1 MEIARA
7 GAAIRGNRF
16 QGFLDE
22 RVGTG
27 VEGRVVAGAGNVLG
41 AEFDAVARGELG
53 FERADDGLD
62 LGVVNEGGLKTL
74 EAAEAGWAEEH
85 IPAALEGFGPLAV
98 EDGARVDLRGD
109 LKGDARGVVGFNNA
123 GDDVDGRALGRE
135 DGVDADCAR
144 HLREAGDGR
153 LDVLGGGHH
162 EVGEFVD
169 DEDDVRQFREALGD
183 RLGIVAGEIA
193 DGFFGEDGVAA
204 LHFAD
209 EPLQGL
215 DGLLGIGDDRM
226 DEVREIAIDGE
237 LDDLGVDEDEFEFVG
252 AEAVNQRKNE
262 IADTD

>member
-1 MEIARA
+1 M
-7 GAAIRGNRF
+7 
-16 QGFLDE
+16 
-22 RVGTG
+22 
-27 VEGRVVAGAGNVLG
+27 
-41 AEFDAVARGELG
+41 
-53 FERADDGLD
+53 
-62 LGVVNEGGLKTL
+62 
-74 EAAEAGWAEEH
+74 
-85 IPAALEGFGPLAV
+85 EGFGSFAV

-109 LKGDARGVVGFNNA
+109 LKGDARGVVGFDDA
-123 GDDVDGRALGRE
+123 GDDVDGRALRRE
-135 DGVDADCAR
+135 DGVDPDCAR

-169 DEDDVRQFREALGD
+169 DEYDVRQFLESLGD
-183 RLGIVAGEIA
+183 RLGIVAGEIT

-215 DGLLGIGDDRM
+215 DGLLGLGDDRM
-226 DEVREIAIDGE
+226 DQVREIAINGE